1 MFRELTLENFRGFKA
16 LHIGGLGR
24 VNLLVGANN
33 AGKTSVLEAVALAA
47 SGGEPAA
54 LFQSLNERREYVTD
68 PSDGVI
74 GLDVRQLF
82 WGRKIGD
89 QAALTIQATDKGG
102 AIERYL
108 LTTPRVDAAQ
118 WPLWRELLAKL
129 PPYFQPRAEKL
140 GRPEGL
146 LDAGLD
152 LTRSVPRFLELHAAD
167 QLLGRYPLMPN
178 GGLLAATFY
187 SPATRPTVPVRFMTT
202 TGLTDTNLT
211 ALYDGILLT
220 PEELVVTEALRFL
233 EPQITRLA
241 TRQSGGERD
250 FVIGLEGAAG
260 PIPLGSLG
268 EGVRRLLAI
277 ILALVSVR
285 GGYLLVDEIDT
296 GLHHTVLRTLWRLV
310 HQTAIRLDVTVFA
323 TTHSSDCVHALA
335 EIAQGNSEAEKVA
348 LIRVERDQP
357 EAVHFTES
365 EIRHLAEWRVEAR

>member
-24 VNLLVGANN
+24 VNLLVGGNN

-47 SGGEPAA
+47 SGGEPVA
-54 LFQSLNERREYVTD
+54 LFRSLNQRREYVTEQGD
-68 PSDGVI
+68 DFTV
-74 GLDVRQLF
+74 LDVRQLF
-82 WGRKIGD
+82 WGRKMGD
-89 QAALTIQATDKGG
+89 EAALAIQATDKGG
-102 AIERYL
+102 GIERYRL
-108 LTTPRVDAAQ
+108 STPLVDEAQ
-118 WPLWRELLAKL
+118 WPLWRELLAEL
-129 PPYFQPRAEKL
+129 SPYRRMRAEKL
-140 GRPEGL
+140 GRPEGPL
-146 LDAGLD
+146 EPGLD
-152 LTRSVPRFLELHAAD
+152 WGGSAPRFLELHSAK
-167 QLLGRYPLMPN
+167 QLLGRYPLLPN
-178 GGLLAATFY
+178 GGLLTAILRR
-187 SPATRPTVPVRFMTT
+187 PGPRPTVPVRFMTT
-202 TGLTDTNLT
+202 TGLTDTTLT

-220 PEELVVTEALRFL
+220 PEESVVIDALRFL

-241 TRQSGGERD
+241 TRQSGGQRD